1 MFVFSVFLEY
11 QQMCGKDI
19 EKSICGEMSGNV
31 ESGMVAVGGYS
42 TLIGSE
48 QNLQPF
54 TDFVKEDGTLQLWN
68 RLKHERIRDHSVR
81 VTHVCFE

>member
-42 TLIGSE
+42 TLIDPEKTFS
-48 QNLQPF
+48 Q
-54 TDFVKEDGTLQLWN
+54 
-68 RLKHERIRDHSVR
+68 
-81 VTHVCFE
+81 

>member
-1 MFVFSVFLEY
+1 
-11 QQMCGKDI
+11 MCGKDI

-54 TDFVKEDGTLQLWN
+54 AGGKGRDITA
-68 RLKHERIRDHSVR
+68 LKRIKTRTNQRSQCASDTFALNKMQIR
-81 VTHVCFE
+81 AQNA